1 MGVMDSKVALVTGA
15 AAGIGRAT
23 ALAFAAEGA
32 SVALVDSEEQRG
44 ALVADEIREAGG
56 RALFIP
62 ADVSQAD
69 LANAM
74 VGATM
79 SRFGRLDFAFNNAGI
94 EGDPGPIELCS
105 DQNWDRTLA
114 VNLTGVF
121 LCMRAEIP
129 AIRDSGGQGAIVNC
143 ASIAGLN
150 GFPGLAAYVASKH
163 GVNGLTRS
171 AALELAADGIRV
183 NSVCPGA
190 IETEMIQRI
199 KVEQPELIER
209 TVAAHPLG
217 RLGQPEE
224 IAACVIWLCSAGAG
238 FVTGQAI
245 AVDGGYTT
253 Q

>member
-15 AAGIGRAT
+15 AAGIGKAT
-23 ALAFAAEGA
+23 AFAFAAEGA
-32 SVALVDSEEQRG
+32 SVALVDSDEQRG
-44 ALVADEIREAGG
+44 GLVADEIREAGG

-62 ADVSQAD
+62 ADVSQAE

-74 VGATM
+74 VSATM

-129 AIRDSGGQGAIVNC
+129 AMRASGGQGAIVNC

>member
-15 AAGIGRAT
+15 AAGIGKAT
-23 ALAFAAEGA
+23 AFAFAAEGA
-32 SVALVDSEEQRG
+32 SVALVDSDEQRG
-44 ALVADEIREAGG
+44 GLVADEIREAGG

-62 ADVSQAD
+62 ADVSQAE

-74 VGATM
+74 VSATM

-105 DQNWDRTLA
+105 DLNWDRTLA

-129 AIRDSGGQGAIVNC
+129 AMRDSGGLGAIVNC